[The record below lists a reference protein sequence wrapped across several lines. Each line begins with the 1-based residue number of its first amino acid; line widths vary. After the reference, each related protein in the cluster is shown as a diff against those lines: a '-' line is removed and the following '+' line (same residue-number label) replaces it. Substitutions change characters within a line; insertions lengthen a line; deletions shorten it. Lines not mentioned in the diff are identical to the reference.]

1 MEKQKKAIQADLDIF
16 THILVYLDMFKL
28 FNIKKYNDPGGKGP
42 WILIY
47 AAMLEFSFFN
57 SLIKFP

>member
-42 WILIY
+42 
-47 AAMLEFSFFN
+47 
-57 SLIKFP
+57 